1 MSSKPENPYKFR
13 CRACISAYT
22 VSEALVKH
30 RRICDSNRDAY
41 LKIQAM
47 ELDPTDRKT
56 QDKLWIHYDYV
67 PNERRLTSI
76 EHENIGIMKR
86 QLDIWGDKPPTREFI
101 NNLGNRISDDI
112 LFAEDRKRKRIDDGE
127 VSLPN
132 PHVRASAS
140 ASGIYQ
146 DPSPL
151 PREGSRPVSAVF
163 GGMGVRRYSMY
174 PGNSILRSLAGRQ
187 QGGYPYTLP
196 PAEASIGDFTSDFD
210 QAFAIWLDD
219 ENISKAAIRRLLNDP
234 AMGPI
239 TSLLSWNSVGQMK
252 EKLEGFETDE
262 DVDEDGD
269 GNGNGDVS
277 NRW

>member
-1 MSSKPENPYKFR
+1 M
-13 CRACISAYT
+13 
-22 VSEALVKH
+22 
-30 RRICDSNRDAY
+30 
-41 LKIQAM
+41 KIQAM
-47 ELDPTDRKT
+47 ELDPTGRYQCMSLRPPGILTVVPDRKT

-86 QLDIWGDKPPTREFI
+86 QLDIWGDKAPTREFI

-132 PHVRASAS
+132 PHIRASAS

-151 PREGSRPVSAVF
+151 PREVSRPGSAVVA
-163 GGMGVRRYSMY
+163 GMGVRRYSMY

-196 PAEASIGDFTSDFD
+196 PAESPIGDFTSDFD

-219 ENISKAAIRRLLNDP
+219 ENVSKAAIRRLLDDP
-234 AMGPI
+234 VMEPI
-239 TSLLSWNSVGQMK
+239 TSLLSWSSVGQMK

-262 DVDEDGD
+262 DEDEDGD
-269 GNGNGDVS
+269 GNGDMS